1 MSSKQEKLN
10 SQFVEYLGFYLSKN
24 IHIKDALVTVKE
36 INLSTNLSQAVVKV
50 SVLPIN
56 LSGSALTVLRK
67 SSKESSQFV
76 SRKLKLRKV
85 PKLIWSIDS
94 SEEKF
99 AQMNKLFDQINKEEK

>member
-10 SQFVEYLGFYLSKN
+10 NQFVEYLGYYLSKN
-24 IHIKDALVTVKE
+24 IHIRDTLVTVKE
-36 INLSTNLSQAVVKV
+36 VNLSSDLSQAEVKV

-76 SRKLKLRKV
+76 SKKIKLRKV

-99 AQMNKLFDQINKEEK
+99 AQMNKLFDEINREKK

>member
-10 SQFVEYLGFYLSKN
+10 SLFVKHLGYYLSKN
-24 IHIKDALVTVKE
+24 LYVRDSLVTVKE
-36 INLSTNLSQAVVKV
+36 VDLSSDLSQAVVKV

-56 LSGSALTVLRK
+56 LSGSALTILRR

-76 SRKLKLRKV
+76 SKKIKLRKV

-99 AQMNKLFDQINKEEK
+99 AQMNKLFDQINKEKK